1 MSQPPTV
8 KPTHKPVKQYY
19 EALAGFAAQGVG
31 HEMAVR
37 SAFQHLLE
45 ETGRKAGWT
54 LIPELSVEGR
64 KGTVRPDGTFRDD
77 FQMRRAYWEAKD
89 TADDLEA
96 EVRKKI
102 ARGYPLTNTIFEDT
116 REGLL
121 YQNGQLAMRA
131 DLTEPAQLC
140 DLLNALFSFTEP
152 AHEDFDKA
160 IDEFSERVPELA
172 RGLVA
177 KIEEAHREN
186 RPFQKAFADFFEV
199 CRVSLNPNLSQ
210 AAVDEMLVQHLLTE
224 RLIRTIFDR
233 QDFVRRNVI
242 AAEVEKVV
250 DALVSRSFS
259 RHEFLKSLDRFY
271 LAIEEAAGTIGDF
284 SEKQHFLNSIYERFF
299 QGYSVKV
306 ADTMGIVYTPQEI
319 VDFMCASVEEVLRD
333 EFGKDLGSPGVNILD
348 PCTGTGNFLVNLI
361 RRIPK
366 RHLRR
371 VYHEQLFANEVM
383 LMPYYIAALNIE
395 HAYYERTGEYEPFEG
410 LCFVDTLDL
419 AEAKQGEFAFM
430 SEENTERVERQKGAE
445 ITVIIGNPPY
455 NVGQLNE
462 NDNNKNRKYDVID
475 GRIRESY
482 ASASSA
488 TNKNKLWDMYVK
500 FFRWAVDRLQG
511 RDGIVCFVSNNS
523 FLDTIAFDGMRRH
536 MLLDFSRIYHVDLH
550 GNVRRNPKLSGT
562 THNVFGI
569 QVGVGITV
577 AVRRGATRENCV
589 RYHRVPEDWRK
600 ETKLLFLQQKDNV
613 TAVDWAQLVPDPQ
626 DNWVQPGESD
636 VYAKFLSIGSPAAKR
651 APEVEPDALFSVT
664 SMGIQTNKDTWLYD
678 FQRRALEERVP
689 RFIETYNSEI
699 DRWKR
704 AGRPKDIDSFVIA
717 DVARIKW
724 CSRLKENLAREKYA
738 EFSQSQVRRSA
749 YRPFTDQYVYFDP
762 VLIHRQGVF
771 TRIFPTVASE
781 KENRSIGVTDIGSE
795 KPFMVLATNSVS
807 ELHLVGA
814 GCGTQCFPFYVY
826 DEDGTNRRENVTD
839 WALGHFRGHYR
850 DKKISKWDIFHYVYG
865 VLHHPGYRERFAENL
880 KRELPRVP
888 LAPDFRAF
896 ADAGR
901 ELAGLHLGYEELE
914 PYELDWLET
923 PDVPLAYRVEKMR
936 LSKDKTQL
944 RVNDSLTLG
953 GIPAEVFAY
962 KLGNRSAL
970 EWVID
975 QYRVKTDK
983 RSGITSDPNRPDDP
997 EYIVRL
1003 VGQVVRVSLETVR
1016 IVGGLAEDYGAAT

>member
-116 REGLL
+116 RQGLL

-131 DLTEPAQLC
+131 DLTKPAQLC

-199 CRVSLNPNLSQ
+199 CRVSLNPNLSR

-259 RHEFLKSLDRFY
+259 RHDFLKSLDRFY
-271 LAIEEAAGTIGDF
+271 LAIEEAARTIGDF

-319 VDFMCASVEEVLRD
+319 VDFMCASVEEVLKS

-348 PCTGTGNFLVNLI
+348 PCTGTGNFIVNLI

-366 RHLRR
+366 RHLKR
-371 VYHEQLFANEVM
+371 VYREQLFANEVM

-419 AEAKQGEFAFM
+419 AEARQGEFSFM
-430 SEENTERVERQKGAE
+430 SQENTARVQRQKDAE

-455 NVGQLNE
+455 NMGQQNE
-462 NDNNKNRKYDVID
+462 NDNNKNRKYMLVDN
-475 GRIRESY
+475 RIKQTY
-482 ASASSA
+482 VKDSAA
-488 TNKNKLWDMYVK
+488 TLTTKLYDAYVK
-500 FFRWAVDRLQG
+500 FFRWATDRLNTPHA
-511 RDGIVCFVSNNS
+511 ILAFISNNS
-523 FLDTIAFDGMRRH
+523 FVDQIAFDGMRKHLRKE
-536 MLLDFSRIYHVDLH
+536 FTRIYHVDLH
-550 GNVRRNPKLSGT
+550 GNVRENPKLSGT

-577 AVRRGATRENCV
+577 AIRSAKHRTVHMY
-589 RYHRVPEDWRK
+589 YHRVPDFWRK
-600 ETKLLFLQQKDNV
+600 ERKLSWLTET
-613 TAVDWAQLVPDPQ
+613 TAFSGVPLKEIQPDAAH
-626 DNWVQPGESD
+626 NWVAHGRPDEF
-636 VYAKFLSIGSPAAKR
+636 VALIPIGSKAAKASSR
-651 APEVEPDALFSVT
+651 KPKGVLFATYSPGVNT
-664 SMGIQTNKDTWLYD
+664 ARDMYVYD
-678 FQRRALEERVP
+678 CDKNRLQETVRRFCEE
-689 RFIETYNSEI
+689 YNSEVDRYKRSQGI
-699 DRWKR
+699 DN
-704 AGRPKDIDSFVIA
+704 IDDFVSY
-717 DVARIKW
+717 DKLKW
-724 CSRLKENLAREKYA
+724 SSTLKVHLRQGAYA
-738 EFSQSQVRRSA
+738 EYDSGKIRLA
-749 YRPFTDQYVYFDP
+749 LYRPFCARWLFYDN
-762 VLIHRQGVF
+762 VLLDRPGLFRRFLPHEETGR
-771 TRIFPTVASE
+771 
-781 KENRSIGVTDIGSE
+781 ENPILCTSGIGSH
-795 KPFMVLATNSVS
+795 KPFHVIATRWLPSFDLL
-807 ELHLVGA
+807 EK
-814 GCGTQCFPFYVY
+814 TPCFPFYVY
-826 DEDGTNRRENVTD
+826 NEDGTNRRENVTD
-839 WALGHFRGHYR
+839 WALKHFREHYG

-901 ELAGLHLGYEELE
+901 ELARLHLDYEELE
-914 PYELDWLET
+914 PYELDWLES
-923 PDVPLAYRVEKMR
+923 PDVPLSYRVEKMR
-936 LSKDKTQL
+936 LSKDKTSL
-944 RVNDSLTLG
+944 KVNDSLTLA
-953 GIPAEVFAY
+953 GIPPEVFDY
-962 KLGNRSAL
+962 RLGNRSAL

-1016 IVGGLAEDYGAAT
+1016 IVRGLPEDYGAAGA